1 MTSEIPSPKPWA
13 ELTKSERAQRMREGK
28 AKKAAERAAA
38 PKEDVSRGFEARPHL
53 EDIFRPLTEEE
64 TKKLTPEQVTARRA
78 ALTAAIDS
86 LPAVPVVSGT
96 VKPGTKVG
104 EGLAQDVVPFTAE
117 WFTDIEARQKED
129 PNYKLHEV
137 TPSKWGFVKVNGV
150 AFGYAP
156 NRTCLLPTPHYLVY
170 MNNLTAPER
179 AAAEFAAPV
188 GVAVQA
194 GYMSPVHLMPGTWSY
209 TPIPKE

>member
-1 MTSEIPSPKPWA
+1 METKWA
-13 ELTKSERAQRMREGK
+13 DLSKEE
-28 AKKAAERAAA
+28 KAARIKAGKEAAAAKRAAA
-38 PKEDVSRGFEARPHL
+38 PKEAVSRGFEAQSNRPHL

-86 LPAVPVVSGT
+86 LPAVPVISGT

-117 WFTDIEARQKED
+117 WFTDIESRQKED

-170 MNNLTAPER
+170 MNNLTAAER
-179 AAAEFAAPV
+179 NAAQFAAPT

-194 GYMSPVHLMPGTWSY
+194 GYMSPVHLMPGQWSY